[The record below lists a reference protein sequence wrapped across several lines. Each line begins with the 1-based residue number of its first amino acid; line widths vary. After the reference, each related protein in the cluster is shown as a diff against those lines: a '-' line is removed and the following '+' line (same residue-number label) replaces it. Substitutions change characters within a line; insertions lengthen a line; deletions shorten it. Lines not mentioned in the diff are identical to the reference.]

1 MASNA
6 LATVEHGTLPTAR
19 DWETMLSMSEVLVRS
34 GMLPEHI
41 KTPQA
46 AVAIIQKGRE
56 LGIQPMYALSNIVS
70 IQGKPT
76 ANAELMLALI
86 YRDHGD
92 DAIRFA
98 ETTGKRC
105 VIAYKRRGWKESLSH
120 AFTIEDANT
129 AGLTNGRNG
138 ATWTKY
144 GPAML
149 RARCISAVARMAF
162 PDSIGGMYTPE
173 EMGAEVDGDG
183 EVIHPAAE
191 PTGGPLGSMREV
203 RPPSTPI
210 VPERAAPL
218 SAPRL
223 KASVQPNGADETRRK
238 LVELGNARGVPLT
251 AEMDAEA
258 MADLI
263 DACLDALGIPVA
275 VAHPVT
281 ARALHNA
288 LVALPPRA
296 VDEETGEVSEGDDD
310 FSEVDRLV
318 DAGLAAQAAARG
330 TEE

>member
-191 PTGGPLGSMREV
+191 PTPLREV
-203 RPPSTPI
+203 RPASTPI
-210 VPERAAPL
+210 VQERAAPL

-251 AEMDAEA
+251 TEMDAEA

-263 DACLDALGIPVA
+263 DARLAALGIPVE

-281 ARALHNA
+281 ARTLQNA
-288 LVALPPRA
+288 LRALPPRA
-296 VDEETGEVSEGDDD
+296 VDEETGEVTDGED

-330 TEE
+330 GTED

>member
-173 EMGAEVDGDG
+173 ELDAPINEDG
-183 EVIHPAAE
+183 EVIHEA
-191 PTGGPLGSMREV
+191 TVTPLREV

-210 VPERAAPL
+210 VQERAAPL

-223 KASVQPNGADETRRK
+223 KASMQPNGADETRRK

-263 DACLDALGIPVA
+263 DACLDALGIPVS

-288 LVALPPRA
+288 LVALPPRQ
-296 VDEETGEVSEGDDD
+296 VDEETGDAAQGAPAEGDD
-310 FSEVDRLV
+310 FAEVDRLV
-318 DAGLAAQAAARG
+318 DAGLASQAAARG
-330 TEE
+330 EAAE